1 VGLGTQ
7 WVALGL
13 SEGHPKEEVRMD
25 VDLLVNP
32 KIMGT
37 ADLETVEIPT
47 LSFEDV
53 PSSSSSAP
61 PPPKLVPSFEE
72 AGPVKLDGIDNFNA
86 DAYSTPAPTRTV
98 KMSDDALMKEKYEI
112 LRKFERLSK
121 LGVPMRKRFTIDSPL
136 EEMKM
141 ELEFIKREKSMDAT
155 IKQFSEW
162 FVTGMSAMEWGSK
175 NVGLM
180 KAFGLQLDGLSEAAQ
195 MNVVDLEDDFEE
207 LYDLYGENMKMHP
220 LVRIPLRTC
229 MMIYMVHLTN
239 QMTRKAPIPNIDD
252 IMRQNPDIARQLA
265 AAAMQNQTQQMR
277 GSAAIP
283 PPQPPSN
290 PLGGLMSFMQQG
302 MPPPPPPN
310 LIPKVSDSKP
320 IQIGVIPKKPAI
332 KQSVPPPAP
341 PKPAVEMKSPTVN
354 IDDLLKDIKQ
364 QVLPPVGN
372 GPPPPEKIKK
382 PGNKAGSTGKN
393 SVVIKL

>member
-1 VGLGTQ
+1 
-7 WVALGL
+7 
-13 SEGHPKEEVRMD
+13 MD
-25 VDLLVNP
+25 IDLLVNP
-32 KIMGT
+32 KIAGT
-37 ADLETVEIPT
+37 ADLETVDIPT

-53 PSSSSSAP
+53 SAP
-61 PPPKLVPSFEE
+61 AVSEPRLVPSFEE
-72 AGPVKLDGIDNFNA
+72 TGPIKLDGLDNFNA
-86 DAYSTPAPTRTV
+86 EPYVPAAPKR
-98 KMSDDALMKEKYEI
+98 MSEEAVQREKYEI

-162 FVTGMSAMEWGSK
+162 FVTGMSAMEYGSK
-175 NVGLM
+175 NLAFL

-195 MNVVDLEDDFEE
+195 MNVADLEDDFEE

-220 LVRIPLRTC
+220 LVRIPMRTC

-239 QMTRKAPIPNIDD
+239 QMTRKSNIPNIDE

-265 AAAMQNQTQQMR
+265 SAAMQTQTQQMR
-277 GSAAIP
+277 GSASV
-283 PPQPPSN
+283 PQPTAQPAASN
-290 PLGGLMSFMQQG
+290 PLSGLMNFMQG
-302 MPPPPPPN
+302 ATVSAPPPPVTNPIPRQPAESRPIQVATLPTPKKKVSVAPPPPN
-310 LIPKVSDSKP
+310 
-320 IQIGVIPKKPAI
+320 PAV
-332 KQSVPPPAP
+332 QMRPPP
-341 PKPAVEMKSPTVN
+341 S

-364 QVLPPVGN
+364 SVLPPAGN
-372 GPPPPEKIKK
+372 GPPPPEKVGKSTKSK
-382 PGNKAGSTGKN
+382 PGSTGKN

>member
-1 VGLGTQ
+1 M
-7 WVALGL
+7 
-13 SEGHPKEEVRMD
+13 E

-32 KIMGT
+32 NVMSGT
-37 ADLETVEIPT
+37 ATLETVDIPT
-47 LSFEDV
+47 LTFED
-53 PSSSSSAP
+53 AP
-61 PPPKLVPSFEE
+61 PLGPSEAPQGPKLVPSFDDT
-72 AGPVKLDGIDNFNA
+72 GPMKLDGFDNFNA
-86 DAYSTPAPTRTV
+86 AAYAPAKTV
-98 KMSDDALMKEKYEI
+98 KMSDDAVLKEKYEL

-175 NVGLM
+175 NVSML

-220 LVRIPLRTC
+220 LVRIPLRVC
-229 MMIYMVHLTN
+229 MMTYMVHLTN
-239 QMTRKAPIPNIDD
+239 QMTRKAPIPNMDD

-277 GSAAIP
+277 GASI
-283 PPQPPSN
+283 PQPTAQASPNN
-290 PLGGLMSFMQQG
+290 PLSGLMSFMQG
-302 MPPPPPPN
+302 AIPPGPPPQQPPT
-310 LIPKVSDSKP
+310 LIPKVSESKP
-320 IQIGVIPKKPAI
+320 IQIGVVPKKSAM
-332 KQSVPPPAP
+332 KQAAPPPVAAP
-341 PKPAVEMKSPTVN
+341 VQMRPPPS
-354 IDDLLKDIKQ
+354 IDDLLKDIKSGSI
-364 QVLPPVGN
+364 PPDGR

-382 PGNKAGSTGKN
+382 GSSKPGSTGKN

>member
-1 VGLGTQ
+1 
-7 WVALGL
+7 
-13 SEGHPKEEVRMD
+13 MD

-32 KIMGT
+32 NIVSGT
-37 ADLETVEIPT
+37 ATLETVDIPT
-47 LSFEDV
+47 LDFNDL
-53 PSSSSSAP
+53 PSSSGPSAEP
-61 PPPKLVPSFEE
+61 PAPRLIPSFDET
-72 AGPVKLDGIDNFNA
+72 GPIKVDGFDNFNA
-86 DAYSTPAPTRTV
+86 ESYAPSKTV
-98 KMSDDALMKEKYEI
+98 KMSDDALLKEKYEI

-136 EEMKM
+136 DEMKM

-175 NVGLM
+175 NVGFLR
-180 KAFGLQLDGLSEAAQ
+180 AFGLQLDGLSESAQ

-220 LVRIPLRTC
+220 MVRIPLRTC
-229 MMIYMVHLTN
+229 MMVYMVHLTN

-265 AAAMQNQTQQMR
+265 SAAMQQQTQQMR
-277 GSAAIP
+277 GSA
-283 PPQPPSN
+283 QPAQPTSQASPNN
-290 PLGGLMSFMQQG
+290 PLSGLMSFMQG
-302 MPPPPPPN
+302 AIPPAPPPN
-310 LIPKVSDSKP
+310 MIPKAPVESKP
-320 IQIGVIPKKPAI
+320 IQIGIKKSAMKAPA
-332 KQSVPPPAP
+332 PPPAP
-341 PKPAVEMKSPTVN
+341 TPKPAVQMRPPPS

-364 QVLPPVGN
+364 SVIPPPGN
-372 GPPPPEKIKK
+372 GPPPPEKIKR
-382 PGNKAGSTGKN
+382 GSGKAGSTGKN

>member
-1 VGLGTQ
+1 
-7 WVALGL
+7 
-13 SEGHPKEEVRMD
+13 MD
-25 VDLLVNP
+25 IDLLVNP
-32 KIMGT
+32 KIAGT
-37 ADLETVEIPT
+37 AELDTVDIPT
-47 LSFEDV
+47 LNFEDV
-53 PSSSSSAP
+53 SAP
-61 PPPKLVPSFEE
+61 SISEPPAPKLVPSFEE
-72 AGPVKLDGIDNFNA
+72 TGPIKLDGLDNFNA
-86 DAYSTPAPTRTV
+86 EPYVPSAPRR
-98 KMSDDALMKEKYEI
+98 MSEEAVQREKYEI

-141 ELEFIKREKSMDAT
+141 EMEFIKREKSMDAT

-162 FVTGMSAMEWGSK
+162 FVTGMSAMEYGSK
-175 NVGLM
+175 NIGML

-195 MNVVDLEDDFEE
+195 MNVADLEDDFEE

-239 QMTRKAPIPNIDD
+239 QMTRKAPIPNIDE

-265 AAAMQNQTQQMR
+265 SAAMQNQTQQMR

-283 PPQPPSN
+283 PPTQQQAPSN
-290 PLGGLMSFMQQG
+290 PFSGLMNYMQG
-302 MPPPPPPN
+302 ATVSAPPPN
-310 LIPKVSDSKP
+310 VPNVIPKQPSDSKP
-320 IQIGVIPKKPAI
+320 IQVATIPQKKKVSVAPPVGDMKPPPSIDELLKNI
-332 KQSVPPPAP
+332 KQTVVPPP
-341 PKPAVEMKSPTVN
+341 
-354 IDDLLKDIKQ
+354 
-364 QVLPPVGN
+364 GN

-382 PGNKAGSTGKN
+382 GGNKAGSTGKN